1 MFRRERNLLLAVDDE
16 TDFLELIEQIGEG
29 IGCDVITADTAASFR
44 EQLGRRQPS
53 LILLDL
59 QMPDMDGI
67 EALRYLA
74 RQGITSGIL
83 LASGMDQRV
92 LASARQLGDSL
103 GLKMLGTLQ
112 KPAMLEE
119 IESLLTRHLEPGAR
133 ISVEELRRGIEEHE
147 LIVHYQPKVVRTG
160 GDWQVRS
167 AEALVRWRHPRLGL
181 LYPGEFLPLAEQS
194 GLIVGVT
201 DFVLTDAIRQV
212 GHWRQRG
219 LNLAAAVN
227 LSPRLVQ
234 DLEFPDRLTRVFRE
248 FEVAP
253 EQLTLEVTEA
263 ASLGDPELV
272 MDIFTRLRVKGV
284 GLSLDDFGTGT
295 SSLTQLYKM
304 PFSEVKIDGSVI
316 SEIATA
322 KPADDHRA
330 RDHRPRAQP
339 VAHRVCRRHRD
350 AGDVRV
356 PRPERLRRD
365 AGRLHRLGDA
375 RGGDREL
382 HPGLE
387 RRGSH
392 ARAGDAEV
400 AVGLSLLRMDARM
413 ARAQDALERRPTQ
426 PGSTS
431 LWIAAADAAAQ
442 TARCACPG
450 WAPRS

>member
-1 MFRRERNLLLAVDDE
+1 MSVFRRERNLLLAVDDE
-16 TDFLELIEQIGEG
+16 TDFLELIEQIGQG
-29 IGCDVITADTAASFR
+29 IGCDVITADTATSFR
-44 EQLGRRQPS
+44 EQLARRQPS

-59 QMPDMDGI
+59 QMPGMDGI

-74 RQGITSGIL
+74 RQGVTSGIL

-119 IESLLTRHLEPGAR
+119 IESLLTKHLEPGAR
-133 ISVEELRRGIEEHE
+133 ISIEELRRGIEEHE
-147 LIVHYQPKVVRTG
+147 LVVHYQPKVVRTA

-181 LYPGEFLPLAEQS
+181 LFPGEFLPLAEQS
-194 GLIVGVT
+194 GLIVDVT
-201 DFVLTDAIRQV
+201 DFVLTDAIRQI

-219 LNLAAAVN
+219 LDLAASVN

-263 ASLGDPELV
+263 ASLDDPELV

-304 PFSEVKIDGSVI
+304 PFSEVKIDGTVI

-322 KPADDHRA
+322 KPAATIVRA
-330 RDHRPRAQP
+330 IIDL
-339 VAHRVCRRHRD
+339 AHN
-350 AGDVRV
+350 
-356 PRPERLRRD
+356 
-365 AGRLHRLGDA
+365 
-375 RGGDREL
+375 
-382 HPGLE
+382 
-387 RRGSH
+387 
-392 ARAGDAEV
+392 
-400 AVGLSLLRMDARM
+400 LSLTVCAEGIEKPDIFEFLDQSACDAM
-413 ARAQDALERRPTQ
+413 QGDF
-426 PGSTS
+426 
-431 LWIAAADAAAQ
+431 IASAMPAAEIENFIQVWNGADH
-442 TARCACPG
+442 TLVPVMRK
-450 WAPRS
+450 